1 MRKKVLSV
9 LLSMVMVTGLVV
21 GCSNSND
28 KKYDELAKKIEQLEN
43 ENKELREKDAD
54 ADTEDEDDK
63 EIIEEEEEKNSK
75 DNKNKKDKN
84 EEKDEDEEIVDDEE
98 FKDDVEVDDNE
109 YYKEKEDKV
118 NTKVDSAVLKEAA
131 NYVYNDYVSSG
142 MINGGAAVSY
152 KNNQIIISK
161 TYSKLIM
168 ENEFGIKDCN
178 EEAFANFLL
187 EDSDKLYEVDELAAR
202 VQEVVRAKYDENIEV
217 VVSIYFSST
226 LMYQV
231 NGDGSYIGVPTN
243 FNIES

>member
-43 ENKELREKDAD
+43 ENKELREKDV
-54 ADTEDEDDK
+54 DEDDE

-84 EEKDEDEEIVDDEE
+84 KEKDEDEEIVDDEE
-98 FKDDVEVDDNE
+98 FEDEVEVDDNE
-109 YYKEKEDKV
+109 YYKEKEDKI
-118 NTKVDSAVLKEAA
+118 NTKVDSTVLKEAA

-142 MINGGAAVSY
+142 MIDGGAAVSY

-231 NGDGSYIGVPTN
+231 NGDGSYMGVPTN

>member
-43 ENKELREKDAD
+43 ENKELREKDV
-54 ADTEDEDDK
+54 DEDDE

-84 EEKDEDEEIVDDEE
+84 KEKDEDEEIVDDEE
-98 FKDDVEVDDNE
+98 FEDEVEVDDNE

-118 NTKVDSAVLKEAA
+118 NAKVDSAVLKEAA

-142 MINGGAAVSY
+142 MIDGGAAVSY

-168 ENEFGIKDCN
+168 ENEFGIKDCD
-178 EEAFANFLL
+178 EKAVANFLL
-187 EDSDKLYEVDELAAR
+187 EDSDRLYEVDELAAR

>member
-43 ENKELREKDAD
+43 ENKELREKDV
-54 ADTEDEDDK
+54 DEDDEDDE

-75 DNKNKKDKN
+75 DNRNKKDKN

-98 FKDDVEVDDNE
+98 FKDEVEVDDNE

-118 NTKVDSAVLKEAA
+118 NAKVDNAVLKEAA

-168 ENEFGIKDCN
+168 ENEFGIKDCD
-178 EEAFANFLL
+178 EKAFANFLL
-187 EDSDKLYEVDELAAR
+187 EDSDRLYEVDELAAR

-217 VVSIYFSST
+217 VVSIYFSSI

-231 NGDGSYIGVPTN
+231 NGDGSYMGVPTN

>member
-43 ENKELREKDAD
+43 ENKELREKDV
-54 ADTEDEDDK
+54 DEDDE

-84 EEKDEDEEIVDDEE
+84 EKKDEEIVDDEE
-98 FKDDVEVDDNE
+98 FEDEVEVDDNE

-118 NTKVDSAVLKEAA
+118 NAKVDSAVLKEAA

-142 MINGGAAVSY
+142 MIEGGAAVSY

-168 ENEFGIKDCN
+168 ENEFGIKDCD
-178 EEAFANFLL
+178 EKAFANFLL
-187 EDSDKLYEVDELAAR
+187 EDSDRLYEVDELAAR

-231 NGDGSYIGVPTN
+231 NGDGSYMGVPTN

>member
-9 LLSMVMVTGLVV
+9 LLSMVMVIGLVV

-43 ENKELREKDAD
+43 ENKELREKDV
-54 ADTEDEDDK
+54 DEDDE

-75 DNKNKKDKN
+75 DNRNKKDKN

-98 FKDDVEVDDNE
+98 FEDEVEVDDNE

-118 NTKVDSAVLKEAA
+118 NAKVDNAVLKEAA

-168 ENEFGIKDCN
+168 ENEFGIKDCD
-178 EEAFANFLL
+178 EKAFANFLL
-187 EDSDKLYEVDELAAR
+187 EDSDRLYEVDELAAR

>member
-43 ENKELREKDAD
+43 ENKELREKDV
-54 ADTEDEDDK
+54 DEDDE

-98 FKDDVEVDDNE
+98 FEDEVEVDDNE
-109 YYKEKEDKV
+109 YYKEKEDKI

-152 KNNQIIISK
+152 SNNQIIISK

-202 VQEVVRAKYDENIEV
+202 VQEAVRAKYDENIEV

-231 NGDGSYIGVPTN
+231 NGDGSCMGVPTN

>member
-9 LLSMVMVTGLVV
+9 LLSMIMVTGLVV

-43 ENKELREKDAD
+43 ENKELREKDV
-54 ADTEDEDDK
+54 DEDDE

-84 EEKDEDEEIVDDEE
+84 KEKDEDEEIVDDEDFE
-98 FKDDVEVDDNE
+98 DEVEVDDNE

-118 NTKVDSAVLKEAA
+118 NAKVDSAVLKEAA

-142 MINGGAAVSY
+142 MIEGGAAVSY

-168 ENEFGIKDCN
+168 ENEFGIKDCD
-178 EEAFANFLL
+178 EKAFANFLL
-187 EDSDKLYEVDELAAR
+187 EDSDRLYEVDELAAR

-231 NGDGSYIGVPTN
+231 NGDGSYMGVPTE
-243 FNIES
+243 F

>member
-43 ENKELREKDAD
+43 ENKELREKDV
-54 ADTEDEDDK
+54 DEDDE

-75 DNKNKKDKN
+75 DNRNKKDKN
-84 EEKDEDEEIVDDEE
+84 EEKDEDEEIIDDEE
-98 FKDDVEVDDNE
+98 FEDEVEVDDNE

-118 NTKVDSAVLKEAA
+118 NAKVDSTVLKEAA

-142 MINGGAAVSY
+142 MIDGGAAVSY

-187 EDSDKLYEVDELAAR
+187 EDSDRLYEVDELAAR

>member
-43 ENKELREKDAD
+43 ENKELREKDV
-54 ADTEDEDDK
+54 DEDDE

-98 FKDDVEVDDNE
+98 FKDEVEVDDNE

-118 NTKVDSAVLKEAA
+118 NAKVDSAVLKEAA

-142 MINGGAAVSY
+142 MIDGGAAVSY

>member
-43 ENKELREKDAD
+43 ENKELREKDV
-54 ADTEDEDDK
+54 DEDDE

-84 EEKDEDEEIVDDEE
+84 EKKDEEIVDDEE
-98 FKDDVEVDDNE
+98 FEDEVEVDDNE

-118 NTKVDSAVLKEAA
+118 NAKVDSAVLKEAA

-142 MINGGAAVSY
+142 MIEGGAAVSY

-168 ENEFGIKDCN
+168 ENEFGIKDCD
-178 EEAFANFLL
+178 EKAFANFLL
-187 EDSDKLYEVDELAAR
+187 EDSDRLYEVDELAAR

-231 NGDGSYIGVPTN
+231 NGDGSYMGVPTN
-243 FNIES
+243 FDI

>member
-43 ENKELREKDAD
+43 ENKELREKDV
-54 ADTEDEDDK
+54 DEDDE

-75 DNKNKKDKN
+75 DNRNKKDKN
-84 EEKDEDEEIVDDEE
+84 EEKDEDEEIIDDEE
-98 FKDDVEVDDNE
+98 FEDEVEVDDNE

-118 NTKVDSAVLKEAA
+118 NAKVDNAVLKEAA

-168 ENEFGIKDCN
+168 ENEFGIKDCD
-178 EEAFANFLL
+178 EKAFANFLL
-187 EDSDKLYEVDELAAR
+187 EDSDRLYEVDELAAR

>member
-43 ENKELREKDAD
+43 ENKELREKDV
-54 ADTEDEDDK
+54 DEDDE

-84 EEKDEDEEIVDDEE
+84 KEKDEDEEIVDDEE
-98 FKDDVEVDDNE
+98 FEDEVEVDDNE

-118 NTKVDSAVLKEAA
+118 NAKVDSAVLKEAA

-142 MINGGAAVSY
+142 MIDGGAAVSY

-168 ENEFGIKDCN
+168 ENEFGIKDCD
-178 EEAFANFLL
+178 EKAFANFLL
-187 EDSDKLYEVDELAAR
+187 EDSDRLYEVDELAAR

>member
-43 ENKELREKDAD
+43 ENKELREKDV
-54 ADTEDEDDK
+54 DEDDE

-84 EEKDEDEEIVDDEE
+84 EKKDEEIVDDEE
-98 FKDDVEVDDNE
+98 FEDEVEVDDNE

-118 NTKVDSAVLKEAA
+118 NAKVDSTVLKEAA

-142 MINGGAAVSY
+142 MIDGGAAVSY

-168 ENEFGIKDCN
+168 ENEFGIKDCD
-178 EEAFANFLL
+178 EKAFANFLL
-187 EDSDKLYEVDELAAR
+187 EDSDRLYEVDELAAR

>member
-9 LLSMVMVTGLVV
+9 LLSMIMVTGLVV

-43 ENKELREKDAD
+43 ENKELREKDV
-54 ADTEDEDDK
+54 DEDDEDDE

-84 EEKDEDEEIVDDEE
+84 KEKDEDEEIVDDEDFE
-98 FKDDVEVDDNE
+98 DEVEVDDNE

-118 NTKVDSAVLKEAA
+118 NAKVDSAVLKEAA

-142 MINGGAAVSY
+142 MIEGGAAVSY

-168 ENEFGIKDCN
+168 ENEFGIKDCD
-178 EEAFANFLL
+178 EKAFANFLL
-187 EDSDKLYEVDELAAR
+187 EDSDRLYEVDELAAR

-231 NGDGSYIGVPTN
+231 NGDGSYMGVPTE
-243 FNIES
+243 F

>member
-9 LLSMVMVTGLVV
+9 LLSMIMVTGLVV

-43 ENKELREKDAD
+43 ENKELREKDV
-54 ADTEDEDDK
+54 DEDDE

-75 DNKNKKDKN
+75 DNRNKKDKN

-98 FKDDVEVDDNE
+98 FEDEVEVDDNE

-118 NTKVDSAVLKEAA
+118 NAKVDNAVLKEAA

-168 ENEFGIKDCN
+168 ENEFGIKDCD
-178 EEAFANFLL
+178 EKAFANFLL
-187 EDSDKLYEVDELAAR
+187 EDSDRLYEVDELAAR

>member
-43 ENKELREKDAD
+43 ENKELREKDV
-54 ADTEDEDDK
+54 DEDDE

-84 EEKDEDEEIVDDEE
+84 EKKDEEIVDDEE
-98 FKDDVEVDDNE
+98 FEDEVEVDDNE

-118 NTKVDSAVLKEAA
+118 NAKVDSTVLKEAA

-142 MINGGAAVSY
+142 MIDGGAAVSY

-168 ENEFGIKDCN
+168 ENEFGIKDCD
-178 EEAFANFLL
+178 EKAFANFLL
-187 EDSDKLYEVDELAAR
+187 EDSDRLYEVDELAAR

-231 NGDGSYIGVPTN
+231 NGDGSYMGVPTE
-243 FNIES
+243 F

>member
-43 ENKELREKDAD
+43 ENKELREKDV
-54 ADTEDEDDK
+54 DEDDE

-75 DNKNKKDKN
+75 DNRNKKDKN

-98 FKDDVEVDDNE
+98 FEDEVEVDDNE

-118 NTKVDSAVLKEAA
+118 NAKVDNAVLKEAA

-142 MINGGAAVSY
+142 MINDGAAVSY

-168 ENEFGIKDCN
+168 ENEFGIKDCD
-178 EEAFANFLL
+178 EKAFANFLL
-187 EDSDKLYEVDELAAR
+187 EDSDRLYEVDELAAR

-231 NGDGSYIGVPTN
+231 NGDGSYIGVPTE
-243 FNIES
+243 F

>member
-43 ENKELREKDAD
+43 ENKELREKDV
-54 ADTEDEDDK
+54 DEDDE

-84 EEKDEDEEIVDDEE
+84 EKKDEEIVDDEE
-98 FKDDVEVDDNE
+98 FEDEVEVDDNE

-118 NTKVDSAVLKEAA
+118 NAKVDSTVLKEAA

-142 MINGGAAVSY
+142 MIDGGAAVSY

-187 EDSDKLYEVDELAAR
+187 EDSDKLYEVDELAVR